1 MAAKVQELAT
11 GYAALILTD
20 QNLDVTADKL
30 TAIAKA
36 AGIAL
41 EPIWAT
47 TFERVLKG
55 HKLDDLLAS
64 ATSGGGGGGGGGGG
78 AAAPQGG
85 GAVAAPK
92 EEAAPAKAAEK
103 EASEEEEM
111 ELVSSDCVG
120 CCWER
125 RLTLVC
131 VSGSVW
137 ISCSKNSQIHVRGF
151 WVTQICWSL

>member
-64 ATSGGGGGGGGGGG
+64 ATSGGGGGGGGGG
-78 AAAPQGG
+78 APAPQGG

-111 ELVSSDCVG
+111 ELVSSDCVAG
-120 CCWER
+120 VA
-125 RLTLVC
+125 L
-131 VSGSVW
+131 SV
-137 ISCSKNSQIHVRGF
+137 G
-151 WVTQICWSL
+151 

>member
-55 HKLDDLLAS
+55 HKLDDLLTS
-64 ATSGGGGGGGGGGG
+64 ATSGGGGGGG
-78 AAAPQGG
+78 APAPQGG
-85 GAVAAPK
+85 GGGGDVAAPAK
-92 EEAAPAKAAEK
+92 AEAAPAKAAEK

-111 ELVSSDCVG
+111 ELVSAF
-120 CCWER
+120 R
-125 RLTLVC
+125 RRAVAPRVLTCLFA
-131 VSGSVW
+131 GSLW
-137 ISCSKNSQIHVRGF
+137 IKKSRMNVHFV
-151 WVTQICWSL
+151 WVTLW